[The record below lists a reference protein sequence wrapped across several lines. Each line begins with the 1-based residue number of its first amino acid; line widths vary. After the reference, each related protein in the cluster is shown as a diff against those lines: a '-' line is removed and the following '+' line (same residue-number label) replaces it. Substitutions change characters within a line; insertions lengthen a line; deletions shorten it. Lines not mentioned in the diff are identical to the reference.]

1 MGEPSVRAAIN
12 SDLWRNEQ
20 LRLGAAKEWIRQ
32 KDEST
37 QIPKTKPWHEK
48 AWGKIVIG
56 LIVALLAWFFG
67 FYASQY
73 LKKDQSQSPPKGHE
87 EIQKKSETK

>member
-1 MGEPSVRAAIN
+1 MGEASVRAAIN

-32 KDEST
+32 IDEAKRV
-37 QIPKTKPWHEK
+37 PETKPWHET

-56 LIVALLAWFFG
+56 VIIALFAWFFG
-67 FYASQY
+67 FYANRY
-73 LKKDQSQSPPKGHE
+73 LQKDQSQYRQKGHE